1 MSNQKAEVQQNVKR
15 LQELT
20 ANYQQMLRTEE
31 QLDKKMAANK
41 AEIARLEQL
50 EATIGKELETTM
62 MQREDQEAWFQRE
75 REKLNEERDLVHQL
89 RSDTLR

>member
-1 MSNQKAEVQQNVKR
+1 
-15 LQELT
+15 
-20 ANYQQMLRTEE
+20 MLRTEE

-50 EATIGKELETTM
+50 EASVGKELETTM

>member
-1 MSNQKAEVQQNVKR
+1 MSNQKAEIQQNVKR

-50 EATIGKELETTM
+50 EATVGKELETTM

>member
-1 MSNQKAEVQQNVKR
+1 
-15 LQELT
+15 
-20 ANYQQMLRTEE
+20 MLRTEE

-50 EATIGKELETTM
+50 EATVGKELETTM